1 MIISGFENLYLCI
14 NYINKRMELS
24 LIQIGKS
31 DSYYNEVMEAI
42 VESSKAYES
51 LELDVESKEV
61 IERLLHDRDIA
72 EIEQASLAY
81 LAGFRDCVLILS
93 KLELFDF

>member
-1 MIISGFENLYLCI
+1 MNKEFLDLLKHIA
-14 NYINKRMELS
+14 NKRMELS
-24 LIQIGKS
+24 LIHISKS
-31 DSYYNEVMEAI
+31 DSYYNKLMEAV

-61 IERLLHDRDIA
+61 VDRLLQDRDTT